1 MLNAQLEYVFGKSP
15 FYREKLR
22 AAGLNAADVIGDLS
36 RLPFTTKK
44 EVLADQESHPP
55 YGSNLTVGIE
65 RVRRV
70 HKTSGTTGK
79 PLFIAMTERDI
90 AETVKIGAKC
100 FHSSGLR
107 AGMVVVH
114 CLNYNMW
121 AGGYTDH
128 QSLETTGAAVI
139 PFGVG
144 NSKTLIETILYLRP
158 TAIHCTPSY
167 LAKLETHLKEE
178 FQMKPLDLGLKLG
191 LFGGESGMQNREFR
205 ANIEKTWGLKAMNAN
220 YGLSEVLSMFGA
232 ECEHQD
238 GLHFLGGSVLLLELI
253 DPRTEKTLPIE
264 KDVVGELV
272 MTNLLREA
280 QPLVRYRT
288 NDMARVLST
297 DRCRCGETGFR
308 FEIVGRS
315 DDMIVVKGLNVYV
328 GTIEKVINAHLDTLT
343 GVCQIHIN
351 EEEPIDR
358 MVILLELRDEARAA
372 GAEPALRAAL
382 VKEFKERITITPELR
397 LEKEH
402 SLGRTEGKTKKV
414 FRIL

>member
-1 MLNAQLEYVFGKSP
+1 MLKAQLEYVFGTSP

-22 AAGLNAADVIGDLS
+22 AAGLGAADVIGDLS
-36 RLPFTTKK
+36 RFPFTTKK

-55 YGSNLTVGIE
+55 YGNNLTVGIE

-107 AGMVVVH
+107 AGTVVAH

-128 QSLETTGAAVI
+128 QSLEATGAAVI

-144 NSKTLIETILYLRP
+144 NSKTLIETILHLRP

-178 FQMKPLDLGLKLG
+178 FQKKPLDLGLKLG

-220 YGLSEVLSMFGA
+220 YGLSEALSMFGA
-232 ECEHQD
+232 ECGYQD
-238 GLHFLGGSVLLLELI
+238 GLHFLGGSVLLPELI
-253 DPRTEKTLPIE
+253 DPRTERTLPIE
-264 KDVVGELV
+264 RDVVGELV
-272 MTNLLREA
+272 LTNLLREA

-288 NDMARVLST
+288 NDMLRVLST

-315 DDMIVVKGLNVYV
+315 DDMIVVKGLNVFV
-328 GTIEKVINAHLDTLT
+328 GTIEKVINTHLDALT
-343 GVCQIHIN
+343 GVCQVHIN
-351 EEEPIDR
+351 KEDPIDR
-358 MVILLELRDEARAA
+358 MVILVELRDEARAA
-372 GAEPALRAAL
+372 GAGEPLRAAL
-382 VKEFKERITITPELR
+382 AKEFKERISITPELR